1 MRKLSKLSLLLCAI
15 VGTLFGYAVTNAFII
30 EISIINFIIVE
41 VIISVMHAS
50 FNRVKVKVI

>member
-1 MRKLSKLSLLLCAI
+1 

-30 EISIINFIIVE
+30 EISVINFIVVE
-41 VIISVMHAS
+41 VIISIMHAS

>member
-1 MRKLSKLSLLLCAI
+1 MRKLSRVSLLLCAV

-30 EISIINFIIVE
+30 EISVINFIVVE
-41 VIISVMHAS
+41 IIISIMHAS

>member
-15 VGTLFGYAVTNAFII
+15 VGTLFGYAVTNAFIV